1 MDLIKAVAQQVA
13 EKAHISTYTGG
24 VVTTISGLSMEYQ
37 LELFGLAAIIVG
49 IALQLIN
56 TFLNNNRLRKAE
68 RRAKERHEKDERR
81 TKERHELEMKILRT
95 KNDL

>member
-1 MDLIKAVAQQVA
+1 MDLIKAAAQQVA

-68 RRAKERHEKDERR
+68 RRAKERHD
-81 TKERHELEMKILRT
+81 LEMKILRT
-95 KNDL
+95 KNDLQ